1 MVTIRS
7 IRDES
12 ERDRLHVRELIWEFL
27 QWLHARISKEFGETI
42 DIEAMLAQD
51 MAELQMYLP
60 PDGALLLAVDGE
72 EVVGLVCL
80 RAIAADVGEVK
91 RMYVREAY
99 RGRAIG
105 RRLLN
110 GIIAQAKARG
120 YTTLR
125 LDSALFM
132 TEARSLY
139 RSTGF
144 REIEPYSESGIPPE
158 LHQYA
163 VFMELNL

>member
-1 MVTIRS
+1 MVAIRS
-7 IRDES
+7 IRDDS
-12 ERDRLHVRELIWEFL
+12 ERDRSHVRELIWEYL
-27 QWLHARISKEFGETI
+27 QWLGACISKEFGETV
-42 DIEAMLAQD
+42 DIGVMLAQD
-51 MAELQMYLP
+51 MAELHMYLP

-72 EVVGLVCL
+72 EVVGLTCL

-105 RRLLN
+105 RRLRN
-110 GIIAQAKARG
+110 GIIAQAKKRG

-132 TEARSLY
+132 TEAHSLY
-139 RSTGF
+139 RSAGF
-144 REIEPYSESGIPPE
+144 REIEPYSESDIPPE
-158 LHQYA
+158 FHQYA